1 MSEDWQ
7 SGVDD
12 DNTIYPVWYYLVAGI
27 VIIFMIIDSV
37 GII

>member
-7 SGVDD
+7 SDINDD
-12 DNTIYPVWYYLVAGI
+12 GLWPMWYYLVAGI